1 MEGELHGAFNVAR
14 RALAFPQRARSAAP
28 VIIDGKI
35 GVLVAPRGVLF
46 GVLTFVI
53 RQGRIVEM
61 EAIAD
66 KSRLDLLALQL
77 P

>member
-1 MEGELHGAFNVAR
+1 MAGELRGAADVAR

-28 VIIDGKI
+28 VFIDGKI

-53 RQGRIVEM
+53 RQGRIVEI
-61 EAIAD
+61 EAIAAKD
-66 KSRLDLLALQL
+66 RLDRLSLRTA
-77 P
+77 